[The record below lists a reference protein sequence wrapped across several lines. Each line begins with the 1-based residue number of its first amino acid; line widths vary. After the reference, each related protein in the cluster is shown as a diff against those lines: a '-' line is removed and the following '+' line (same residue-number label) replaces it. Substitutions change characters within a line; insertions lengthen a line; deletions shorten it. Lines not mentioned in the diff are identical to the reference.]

1 MQKGKVFMAMPFE
14 EQFFNTF
21 EILKNEFKKD
31 FEFIHAGETS
41 SQQNILK
48 DIIQNIYDADI
59 IIADLTGLNP
69 NVFYELGI
77 AHTLNKK
84 VIIIT
89 KDIESLP
96 FDLKSYRA
104 KEYNETFLNFK
115 ELLEYLHQNLNG
127 AISGDIIFS
136 NPVKDFLVKDDKKEA
151 LNNENLNT
159 AEIDSEKGYLDF
171 IAGIEANS
179 KKLENNILF
188 ITKDLQNVTDI
199 TTEVTATIEKANRQP
214 YGSNAAFVKQQTV
227 KIAKSLNIFSE
238 NLKVHNAENTELWNK
253 IEKDSVGLI
262 ENKFTQQE
270 DNKENLKTYILS
282 LIEMKEQLCPTL
294 KSVQDFKN
302 GLENLKGM
310 EQTLTQS
317 INFCI
322 RHLNDHLSFLH
333 QITYSIDRLI
343 EKSNS
348 ITEIKA

>member
-14 EQFFNTF
+14 DKFFETF
-21 EILKNEFKKD
+21 EILKRKFEKD
-31 FEFIHAGETS
+31 FEFLHAGETP

-89 KDIESLP
+89 QNIETLP

-104 KEYNETFLNFK
+104 KEYGNTYIKFD
-115 ELLEYLHQNLNG
+115 ELLEYLQQNLYG

-151 LNNENLNT
+151 LIKENLNN

-171 IAGIEANS
+171 IAEIETNS
-179 KKLENNILF
+179 KKLEDNILL

-199 TTEVTATIEKANRQP
+199 TTEVTAAIEKENRKP
-214 YGSNAAFVKQQTV
+214 YGSSAAFVKLETM
-227 KIAKSLNIFSE
+227 KIAKSLNNFSE
-238 NLKVHNAENTELWNK
+238 NLKVHNAENNELWNK

-262 ENKFTQQE
+262 ENKFTQQD

-282 LIEMKEQLCPTL
+282 LIEMKKQISPTL
-294 KSVQDFKN
+294 KSVQNFKN
-302 GLENLKGM
+302 ELEKLKGM

-317 INFCI
+317 IKFCAKN
-322 RHLNDHLSFLH
+322 LNDHLSFLH
-333 QITYSIDRLI
+333 QITYTIDRLI
-343 EKSNS
+343 EKSNL
-348 ITEIKA
+348 IIEINA

>member
-14 EQFFNTF
+14 DKFFETF
-21 EILKNEFKKD
+21 EILKRKFEKD
-31 FEFIHAGETS
+31 FEFIHAGETP

-59 IIADLTGLNP
+59 IITDLTGLNP

-89 KDIESLP
+89 QDIETLP

-104 KEYNETFLNFK
+104 KEYGNTYIKFN
-115 ELLEYLHQNLNG
+115 ELLEYLQQNLYG

-136 NPVKDFLVKDDKKEA
+136 NPVNDFLVKDDKKEA

-179 KKLENNILF
+179 KKLEENILL
-188 ITKDLQNVTDI
+188 ITEDLQNVTDI
-199 TTEVTATIEKANRQP
+199 TTEVTATIEKAHRQP
-214 YGSNAAFVKQQTV
+214 YGANAAFVKLETM
-227 KIAKSLNIFSE
+227 KIAKSLNKFSE

-262 ENKFTQQE
+262 ENKFTQQD

-282 LIEMKEQLCPTL
+282 LIEMKKQISPTL
-294 KSVQDFKN
+294 KSVQNFKN
-302 GLENLKGM
+302 ELENLKGM

-317 INFCI
+317 IKFCDRI
-322 RHLNDHLSFLH
+322 LKDHLSFLH
-333 QITYSIDRLI
+333 QMIFSIDRLI
-343 EKSNS
+343 ERGNS
-348 ITEIKA
+348 IIEINA